1 MKNWRKVIDRS
12 GDNILV
18 LILSAMVVNVIWQVF
33 TRFFTDSPSSFTDE
47 LARFL
52 MIWLGLLGAAY
63 VAGKN
68 EHVAIDLLA
77 KKASTKGQ
85 HLIAQLIRLSVL
97 SFAFFG
103 MVIGG
108 VRLVYITFKLEQ
120 FSPAL
125 QIPLAAVY
133 SIIPLSGILIVF
145 YKLSQSK

>member
-12 GDNILV
+12 VENILV

-77 KKASTKGQ
+77 KKASTKG
-85 HLIAQLIRLSVL
+85 
-97 SFAFFG
+97 
-103 MVIGG
+103 
-108 VRLVYITFKLEQ
+108 
-120 FSPAL
+120 
-125 QIPLAAVY
+125 
-133 SIIPLSGILIVF
+133 
-145 YKLSQSK
+145 

>member
-1 MKNWRKVIDRS
+1 
-12 GDNILV
+12 
-18 LILSAMVVNVIWQVF
+18 MVFNVIWQVF

-68 EHVAIDLLA
+68 EHVAIDLIA

-85 HLIAQLIRLSVL
+85 QLIAQLIRLSVL
-97 SFAFFG
+97 SFAFFV

-108 VRLVYITFKLEQ
+108 GRLVYITFKLEQ

-125 QIPLAAVY
+125 QIPLAAIY
-133 SIIPLSGILIVF
+133 SVIPLSGMLIVF
-145 YKLSQSK
+145 YKLSKSK

>member
-12 GDNILV
+12 IEKILV
-18 LILSAMVVNVIWQVF
+18 FILSAMVVNVIWQVF
-33 TRFFTDSPSSFTDE
+33 TRLFTDSPSSFTDE

-85 HLIAQLIRLSVL
+85 QLIAQLIRLSVL

-108 VRLVYITFKLEQ
+108 ARLVYITFKLDQ
-120 FSPAL
+120 YSPAL

-133 SIIPLSGILIVF
+133 AIIPISGILIVF
-145 YKLSQSK
+145 YKLSQTK

>member
-1 MKNWRKVIDRS
+1 
-12 GDNILV
+12 
-18 LILSAMVVNVIWQVF
+18 MVVNVIWQVF

-77 KKASTKGQ
+77 KKAGTKGQ
-85 HLIAQLIRLSVL
+85 QLIAQLIRLSVL

-108 VRLVYITFKLEQ
+108 GRLVYITFKLEQ

-125 QIPLAAVY
+125 RIPLAAVY
-133 SIIPLSGILIVF
+133 SVIPLSGILIVF
-145 YKLSQSK
+145 YKLNQSK

>member
-12 GDNILV
+12 VENILV

-47 LARFL
+47 LARYL
-52 MIWLGLLGAAY
+52 MVWLGLLGAAY

-68 EHVAIDLLA
+68 EHVAIDLIA

-85 HLIAQLIRLSVL
+85 QLIAQLIRLSVL
-97 SFAFFG
+97 SFAFFV

-108 VRLVYITFKLEQ
+108 GRLVYITFKLEQ

-125 QIPLAAVY
+125 QIPLAAIY
-133 SIIPLSGILIVF
+133 SVIPLSGILIVF
-145 YKLSQSK
+145 YKLSKSK

>member
-12 GDNILV
+12 VENILV

-68 EHVAIDLLA
+68 EHVAIDLIA

-85 HLIAQLIRLSVL
+85 QLIAQLIRLSVL
-97 SFAFFG
+97 SFAFFV

-108 VRLVYITFKLEQ
+108 GRLVYITFKLEQ
-120 FSPAL
+120 FSQL
-125 QIPLAAVY
+125 FKFRWQLY
-133 SIIPLSGILIVF
+133 IL
-145 YKLSQSK
+145 

>member
-1 MKNWRKVIDRS
+1 MKSWRKIIDRS
-12 GDNILV
+12 VENILV
-18 LILSAMVVNVIWQVF
+18 FILSAMVVNVIWQVF

-47 LARFL
+47 LARYL

-68 EHVAIDLLA
+68 EHVAIDVLA
-77 KKASTKGQ
+77 KKASAKGQ
-85 HLIAQLIRLSVL
+85 QLITQLIRLSVL
-97 SFAFFG
+97 GFAFFA

-108 VRLVYITFKLEQ
+108 GRLVYITFKLEQ
-120 FSPAL
+120 YSPAL

-133 SIIPLSGILIVF
+133 AVIPISGILIVF

>member
-1 MKNWRKVIDRS
+1 MKKIRLKVNRFIE
-12 GDNILV
+12 GFLV
-18 LILSAMVVNVIWQVF
+18 LILGGMVINVIWQVF

-47 LARFL
+47 LARYL

-68 EHVAIDLLA
+68 EHVAIDVLA
-77 KKASTKGQ
+77 KKASAKGQ
-85 HLIAQLIRLSVL
+85 QLITQLIRLSVL
-97 SFAFFG
+97 GFAFFA

-108 VRLVYITFKLEQ
+108 GRLVYITFKLEQ
-120 FSPAL
+120 YSPAL

-133 SIIPLSGILIVF
+133 AVIPISGILIVF